1 MSIDPTKARV
11 EREFKHG
18 SPLVG
23 CRFDPTG
30 RFLFAGAQ
38 DSTIQRFDLVAGTAT
53 TLAGHASW
61 VRGLAFVSS
70 QSAVDAVRSAARRT
84 VLLNTV
90 VGPAMQAVAGPASA
104 LAPSRPPQPFTL
116 ISADYHGKLI
126 WWQGDAAEP
135 KPIRTV
141 AAHDGWARA
150 VAVSPDGKLV
160 ASCGNDNAVRI
171 WSAADGKPVR
181 TLEGHTSHV
190 YNVAFHPDGKHVA
203 SADLKGII
211 KDWDV
216 KTGRCIRDLDAK
228 ILNKYDTTFLADIG
242 GARGMAFDPSTGR
255 LACSGIT
262 NVSNAFA
269 GVGNP
274 IVILFDWKEGKPKQ
288 LKPKDAFQ
296 GTAWGV
302 AFHPDGYIIA
312 AGGGS
317 GGRVWFWKGE
327 EPASMH
333 MITLKTSGRDLALHP
348 SGESFA
354 VAGSNGTATIYT
366 FTPGPAPAEKKP
378 SKKK

>member
-1 MSIDPTKARV
+1 MPIDPTKARI

-18 SPLVG
+18 SPFVG

-38 DSTIQRFDLVAGTAT
+38 DSTIQRFDLVTGKAT

-61 VRGLAFVSS
+61 VRGLAFVGSVS
-70 QSAVDAVRSAARRT
+70 RESKTSARAST
-84 VLLNTV
+84 
-90 VGPAMQAVAGPASA
+90 VAGNEESA
-104 LAPSRPPQPFTL
+104 EPQSQTSDEKPQPFTL

-150 VAVSPDGKLV
+150 VAVSPDGKFL
-160 ASCGNDNAVRI
+160 ASCGNDNAVKL
-171 WSAADGKPVR
+171 WSAADGKPIR
-181 TLEGHTSHV
+181 TLEGHASHV
-190 YNVAFHPDGKHVA
+190 YNVAFHPDGKHIA
-203 SADLKGII
+203 SADLKGIVR
-211 KDWDV
+211 DWDV
-216 KTGRCIRDLDAK
+216 KTGRCVRDLDAK

-242 GARGMAFDPSTGR
+242 GARGMAFDPATGR

-274 IVILFDWKEGKPKQ
+274 IVVLFDWKEGKPKQ

-333 MITLKTSGRDLALHP
+333 MLTLKTSGRDLALHS
-348 SGESFA
+348 SGERFA
-354 VAGSNGTATIYT
+354 VAGSNGTAIIYT

>member
-1 MSIDPTKARV
+1 MPIDPTKARV

-18 SPLVG
+18 SPFVG

-38 DSTIQRFDLVAGTAT
+38 DNTIQRFDLLTGKAT

-61 VRGLAFVSS
+61 VRGLAFIS
-70 QSAVDAVRSAARRT
+70 RTTRGSAALDDTLRLRDS
-84 VLLNTV
+84 V
-90 VGPAMQAVAGPASA
+90 VAAVGFGAVTLPV
-104 LAPSRPPQPFTL
+104 PEPQPFTL

-126 WWQGDAAEP
+126 WWQGDSVEP

-160 ASCGNDNAVRI
+160 ASCGNDNTVKL
-171 WSAADGKPVR
+171 WTAADGKPIR
-181 TLEGHTSHV
+181 TLEGHASHV
-190 YNVAFHPDGKHVA
+190 YNVAFNPDGTHIA
-203 SADLKGII
+203 SADLKGIV
-211 KDWDV
+211 KDWEI
-216 KTGRCIRDLDAK
+216 KTGQCVRDLDAK

-242 GARGMAFDPSTGR
+242 GARGMAFDPATAR
-255 LACSGIT
+255 LACCGIT

-274 IVILFDWKEGKPKQ
+274 IVILFDWKDGKPKQ

-312 AGGGS
+312 VGGGS

-333 MITLKTSGRDLALHP
+333 MITLKTNGRDLALHP
-348 SGESFA
+348 SGDRFA
-354 VAGSNGTATIYT
+354 IADSNGAAIVYT
-366 FTPGPAPAEKKP
+366 FTPGPATDEKKP
-378 SKKK
+378 TPRKRK